1 MTRDEILRLAAD
13 NGVSIVAGSLDG
25 TPDSLVR
32 LVQSVIESVTVD
44 DLRQADSWIF
54 YAARDQQSVI
64 GAAIDG

>member
-13 NGVSIVAGSLDG
+13 NGVRIVAGSLDG

-44 DLRQADSWIF
+44 DLRQSDAWIF